1 MIFKKSFIFED
12 LRDIRTV
19 LQVSNAAHG
28 PLLVFFSLFL
38 LNFFLVS
45 VRCVFT
51 VMMLHENGYFVI
63 VHYLFFSFCYH
74 DTLDEGLCKRGQLS
88 KERRMRNTYRILYT

>member
-12 LRDIRTV
+12 LRDIGTV

-28 PLLVFFSLFL
+28 PLLGFFFPSSS
-38 LNFFLVS
+38 FLVS

-51 VMMLHENGYFVI
+51 VMMLHENGNFVTVFI
-63 VHYLFFSFCYH
+63 ICFSFGYH
-74 DTLDEGLCKRGQLS
+74 DTLDEGICKRGQLS
-88 KERRMRNTYRILYT
+88 EERKMRNTY

>member
-28 PLLVFFSLFL
+28 PLLVFFFPIPLK
-38 LNFFLVS
+38 FF
-45 VRCVFT
+45 FG
-51 VMMLHENGYFVI
+51 E
-63 VHYLFFSFCYH
+63 
-74 DTLDEGLCKRGQLS
+74 CKVCIHS
-88 KERRMRNTYRILYT
+88 NDAA